1 MNFIEYQKLLAD
13 GLAIGIDPS
22 LQVSN
27 FNGACAVNGF
37 VALRLTSVSPQYER
51 ATEIEILLGVDPGS
65 AYLITTKNSPFL
77 YSQASHLWTAAYLAE
92 QLVAGVIAE
101 VNQGSQ
107 VSFQFENDY
116 VAIKSLTFDLYVERY
131 RQSSVVWG
139 SFTHPAEQNSAL
151 INFQRNTPI
160 SAKDD
165 LKLPTPEHWEIALR
179 SASQSSALDRYLNL
193 YHLLELSFDYDLV
206 EQIKRLDK
214 DLKGV
219 GKLLS
224 SHNNSEFEK
233 LKKLLLRY
241 CVDISF
247 LAASLNAVFSK
258 DEHRPVLWEMLFD
271 YSKDSNPYKDKRAE
285 FITLATTGF
294 TQSIFIA
301 NKFEWKLDRLV
312 HLAGYIIYRFRCSI
326 AHASIGEFIIGNSEE
341 KFVAEV
347 AEPLI
352 KSILFSVYSNSDP
365 A

>member
-1 MNFIEYQKLLAD
+1 MNFNEYQNLLAD
-13 GLAIGIDPS
+13 GLAIGIDSS

-27 FNGACAVNGF
+27 FNGECAVNGF
-37 VALRLTSVSPQYER
+37 VTLRLTSVSPQYER
-51 ATEIEILLGVDPGS
+51 RTEIEILLGTGYGT
-65 AYLITTKNSPFL
+65 AYLITAKNTPFL

-92 QLVAGVIAE
+92 QSAAGLIAE
-101 VNQGSQ
+101 ANQGSQ
-107 VSFQFENDY
+107 GSFQFEDDY
-116 VAIKSLTFDLYVERY
+116 VVIHSLLFDRYIRRY

-139 SFTHPAEQNSAL
+139 SFTHPTEQNSAL
-151 INFQRNTPI
+151 VSYQKGTPI
-160 SAKDD
+160 NAIAD
-165 LKLPTPEHWEIALR
+165 LKLPTPEHLEVALR

-224 SHNNSEFEK
+224 SHSNSEFEK
-233 LKKLLLRY
+233 LKKLLQRY
-241 CVDISF
+241 CVDITF
-247 LAASLNAVFSK
+247 LAKSLDSVFSK
-258 DEHRPVLWEMLFD
+258 VQHQPLLWEMLYD
-271 YSKDSNPYKDKRAE
+271 YSKESNPYKDKRAE

-341 KFVAEV
+341 NFVAEV